1 MSSENG
7 GKFLSDSFE
16 GDVVHETTKDNGD
29 SQRNLERILD
39 VPLKLTVELGR
50 TVRKVREILTLEPG
64 SVLELDKLAGEAVDV
79 LVNGRLLARGEVVVI
94 DENFGVRITD
104 IVSQEERLH
113 NLKD

>member
-7 GKFLSDSFE
+7 AKFLEDSFD
-16 GDVVHETTKDNGD
+16 GDTQHEATDRDGD
-29 SQRNLERILD
+29 AHRNIERILD
-39 VPLKLTVELGR
+39 VPLRLTVELGR

-94 DENFGVRITD
+94 DESFGVRITD
-104 IVSQEERLH
+104 IVSQEERLN